1 MGRAAQQS
9 PLLAG
14 RRRERGIALAL
25 ALFATV
31 LVGAMVAGAF
41 VAATEEQRQSESWR
55 RLGRSLGAAEEGLAR
70 ELLSADPQTYA
81 ALALYPADSL
91 PVGPR
96 VTSGGSYAGFVYRL
110 NDRTFLL
117 DVAGADEPAGA
128 TALGGAR
135 ARIGVFAQLRAP
147 HLDLRA
153 ALTSS
158 GPVDLSGPVGIDGA
172 DQAPTGWQSCGP
184 PDSMRAGLRTSGTLR
199 ADDTTGL
206 SGAPPVWRDPGPIDT
221 VEVPRWAGRAGW
233 VLPGGDYAIGP
244 AIRGADCDR
253 TVATNWGEP
262 QDPGSVCGSY
272 APVVVVTGDVTVSGG
287 RGQGTLVVDGDLT
300 LSGGTEFVGV
310 VLVSGTLRSADS
322 GSHIT
327 GAVVAGRVEL
337 ANRQLGGRPMVTFS
351 KCAID
356 MALRA
361 FATLIP
367 LRSRGWVQVF

>member
-9 PLLAG
+9 PLLAA
-14 RRRERGIALAL
+14 RRAERGIALAL

-55 RLGRSLGAAEEGLAR
+55 RLGRSLGAAEEGVAR
-70 ELLSADPQTYA
+70 ELVSADPQAYA
-81 ALALYPADSL
+81 ALAVYPTDSL

-96 VTSGGSYAGFVYRL
+96 VTGAGSYTGFAYRL
-110 NDRTFLL
+110 NGRTFLL
-117 DVAGADEPAGA
+117 DVTGADEPAGV

-135 ARIGVFAQLRAP
+135 ARIGLFAQLRP
-147 HLDLRA
+147 PRLDLRA
-153 ALTSS
+153 ALTSI
-158 GPVDLSGPVGIDGA
+158 GPVELSGVVGVEGA

-184 PDSMRAGLRTSGTLR
+184 PDSTRAGLRTSGTLR

-206 SGAPPVWRDPGPIDT
+206 AGAPPVWRDPGPIDT
-221 VEVPRWAGRAGW
+221 VEVPRWAARAGW

-244 AIRGADCDR
+244 AIRGAGCDR
-253 TVATNWGEP
+253 TVATNWGDP
-262 QDPGSVCGSY
+262 QDPGGVCGSY
-272 APVVVVTGDVTVSGG
+272 APVVVITGDVTVSGG
-287 RGQGTLVVDGDLT
+287 QGQGTLVVDGDLT
-300 LSGGTEFVGV
+300 LSGSTEFAGV
-310 VLVSGTLRSADS
+310 VLVRGTLRSSDS

-337 ANRQLGGRPMVTFS
+337 VGRPVGGGPLVTYS

-356 MALRA
+356 NALRA
-361 FATLIP
+361 AATLAP